1 MTNQDIEGH
10 QALKIFPYED
20 QDSRFSNFLALSNQD
35 IAALICGHQE
45 KADRLQDEVVELRA
59 TVTSQGDEL
68 TALRDSMETQ
78 KLVIAELEKRAFDHI
93 KTVMENL
100 NQLRAKK
107 AAPTEKTSPHLD
119 KLAAHLMKKREA
131 KQFPAIGFKEASQL
145 LGISKRRVSQLQPT
159 IKADGRFIVQA
170 HGKTLYIQLR

>member
-1 MTNQDIEGH
+1 MTNQDIEGL
-10 QALKIFPYED
+10 QAIKIFPYED

-35 IAALICGHQE
+35 IAALICGLQE
-45 KADRLQDEVVELRA
+45 KVDRLQEDRERDREEIESLRSQIASVDKEREKEFSLLNEHLVKTIIRVSVLEREL
-59 TVTSQGDEL
+59 
-68 TALRDSMETQ
+68 
-78 KLVIAELEKRAFDHI
+78 K
-93 KTVMENL
+93 
-100 NQLRAKK
+100 AKK

-119 KLAAHLMKKREA
+119 KLAARLMKKREA